1 MRTDSGELLALG
13 IFNGGSRIGERIA
26 ALLERGRV
34 FSAGVE
40 KTRVAW
46 SALALLGCL
55 IAGALAPRVI
65 AFAQQLKFDAA
76 SVRVNKSGERKWALP
91 RPEGGRF
98 VATNVSL
105 GMLVVNAYGVPAYL
119 VSGGPGWLNSDRF
132 DVEGRAQGNPIR
144 QQYGLMLQALLEDRF
159 KLAVHRETRQLPV
172 YELVVSKGGTKLK
185 ESKCVGEPS
194 PANPCGGFSVSLH
207 GSIIGREVGVS
218 EFAANLGSLL
228 SREVIDKTGLAGNY
242 NFDLHWT
249 ADDTTLRGPG
259 DPDDPPPD
267 PSGPSLFTAL
277 QEQLGLEL
285 KSSKGPVEMLVID
298 HAEKPDE
305 N

>member
-1 MRTDSGELLALG
+1 MRTEELLALG
-13 IFNGGSRIGERIA
+13 VIGRGSRLGERVEM
-26 ALLERGRV
+26 LLERKRD
-34 FSAGVE
+34 FSPRASRA
-40 KTRVAW
+40 RVAM
-46 SALALLGCL
+46 SALALLGCV
-55 IAGALAPRVI
+55 IAGSLAPRVI

-76 SVRVNKSGERKWALP
+76 SVRVNKSGERRWAFP

-98 VATNVSL
+98 VATNVAL
-105 GMLVVNAYGVPAYL
+105 GMLVVNAYGVPAYR

-132 DVEGRAQGNPIR
+132 DVEGRAPGNPSR
-144 QQYGLMLQALLEDRF
+144 EQYGLMLQALLEDRF
-159 KLAVHRETRQLPV
+159 KLVVHRETRQLPI
-172 YELVVSKGGTKLK
+172 YELTVAKGGTKLK

-194 PANPCGGFSVSLH
+194 FANPCGGFSVSLR
-207 GSIIGREVGVS
+207 GSITGREAGVR
-218 EFAANLGSLL
+218 EFAGNLASLL
-228 SREVIDKTGLAGNY
+228 SREVTDKTGLAGNY

-259 DPDDPPPD
+259 DPDDPAPD

-285 KSSKGPVEMLVID
+285 KPAKGPVEILVID
-298 HAEKPDE
+298 HAEKPDA